1 MIDLKLNPEALLTMQ
16 KGDLCTLD
24 GHEFYLSVVHDFDN
38 GRETGVFLTTTNSR
52 VDEYNDLIYRDY
64 QDHGYPTPKY
74 PQYHEY
80 ITHVRHPQFSAT
92 MSRHELIGV
101 IVTETYR
108 IE

>member
-24 GHEFYLSVVHDFDN
+24 GYEFYLDVVIDRDN
-38 GRETGVFLTTTNSR
+38 GRETGVYLTTTNSR
-52 VDEYNDLIYRDY
+52 VDEYNELIYRDY
-64 QDHGYPTPKY
+64 QTNGSPSPKY

-80 ITHVRHPQFSAT
+80 ITHLRHPKFSAT
-92 MSRHELIGV
+92 MSRHELVGV
-101 IVTETYR
+101 IVTRTYR